1 MIGACQLAQHERVE
15 PVRLAARDAE
25 ARPGRGD
32 LVWVQREHAQ
42 PGVQQPLD
50 QHPVRALDR
59 HQLHVQAHQL
69 AAQRPQARLVMR
81 KRRGQQLLAGR
92 VLHDHVVLLR
102 RPVDA
107 RETTF
112 HSYSSL
118 VRSSQRPDHE
128 VPLRAL
134 IDRPSNGA
142 TSCCHFWHL
151 TPAGRGWSNA
161 GPLTG
166 KLERPSPGGGRG
178 HRDLNGR
185 DYIRMTNELE
195 SS

>member
-1 MIGACQLAQHERVE
+1 MERKILTAPGQKRSSSARSWLVSATRVCTRSSRARHLAR
-15 PVRLAARDAE
+15 
-25 ARPGRGD
+25 
-32 LVWVQREHAQ
+32 
-42 PGVQQPLD
+42 
-50 QHPVRALDR
+50 
-59 HQLHVQAHQL
+59 
-69 AAQRPQARLVMR
+69 
-81 KRRGQQLLAGR
+81 R

-185 DYIRMTNELE
+185 DYIRMTNELQSRRF
-195 SS
+195 SSSPPTFIIFDPVKRAQARKLIVRSRTPPPVRR